1 MAITSDEV
9 NFLVYRYLQESG
21 FLHSAFTFA
30 YESQLAKSSVI
41 NTELPPGALVSFMQ
55 KGLQYVGIEAHI
67 NEVRMNDVD
76 KLDKEALVLL
86 SGHEKEVYACS
97 WNPVKNIL
105 VSGSSDSTARV
116 WSLPNKVEDSKAV
129 KPKVLSHGTGPHK
142 DVTTLEW
149 NDAELDE
156 ATSAALVYTLQEH
169 KKEVYTFRWSC
180 TGPGTSLPDQP
191 LTLASASFDGTVK
204 LWDAESGSCR
214 RTFDHQYVTCDAQLD
229 AVLTDTNAALGMFG
243 YCCRYPVYGVAFS
256 PDGEYLA
263 SGTADL
269 DSEGLL
275 ILAEQPTP
283 QPELFPPPSDSSDD
297 EFYESQ
303 DDSDS
308 LHERDDVDDVA
319 GLAQNA
325 GHPAKE
331 QGRIRQLVE
340 LLTLQSHNVGDARS
354 ALVDKLLGVVKVNE
368 LVLTR
373 ATEEQIANAANDA
386 ITDEI
391 LASVDQE
398 ERRRNE
404 LAVKDQEMVP
414 ASTSTLEQLSPFRV
428 LELVDVLD
436 STTGGMV
443 KRVLTKVRRRA
454 PLNARME
461 RDNEMDRAVEFC
473 RFCSAKK
480 CPQRSNGSL
489 SSPSN
494 SRYAQHADDTSPAL
508 SPGKATAFCTFC
520 RRNAAHTTNEHVCR
534 VCRAVGLHRSDGCP
548 QRSSNNTVLSYS
560 VDAAS
565 KVRDRVLETIPQ
577 VLPPPA
583 ATLVWRSLDKVGD
596 ADLILRKTLQRIGVW
611 GGGSQT
617 PITTPYA
624 PPSAS
629 SSNAEKSIDGPASH
643 DCDRYPP
650 ELKRVTSASS
660 ASSNSSAPL
669 MPNEGQSSGVY
680 VLSYAEG
687 HSVVP
692 ARILKYM
699 RLLMHHEVST
709 NAFSVVVRFDPRPS
723 HWELMKPGMVSPRSL
738 PSSPTLSHQL
748 QKRMAHY
755 TLQTLL
761 GARDKLREL
770 DTARRKLEQ
779 IQAQRRKKP

>member
-1 MAITSDEV
+1 MISFDT
-9 NFLVYRYLQESG
+9 FSG
-21 FLHSAFTFA
+21 
-30 YESQLAKSSVI
+30 
-41 NTELPPGALVSFMQ
+41 P
-55 KGLQYVGIEAHI
+55 
-67 NEVRMNDVD
+67 R
-76 KLDKEALVLL
+76 
-86 SGHEKEVYACS
+86 
-97 WNPVKNIL
+97 
-105 VSGSSDSTARV
+105 ARV
-116 WSLPNKVEDSKAV
+116 RE
-129 KPKVLSHGTGPHK
+129 
-142 DVTTLEW
+142 
-149 NDAELDE
+149 
-156 ATSAALVYTLQEH
+156 
-169 KKEVYTFRWSC
+169 
-180 TGPGTSLPDQP
+180 
-191 LTLASASFDGTVK
+191 
-204 LWDAESGSCR
+204 
-214 RTFDHQYVTCDAQLD
+214 
-229 AVLTDTNAALGMFG
+229 
-243 YCCRYPVYGVAFS
+243 
-256 PDGEYLA
+256 
-263 SGTADL
+263 ADL

-443 KRVLTKVRRRA
+443 KRVLTK
-454 PLNARME
+454 
-461 RDNEMDRAVEFC
+461 
-473 RFCSAKK
+473 
-480 CPQRSNGSL
+480 
-489 SSPSN
+489 
-494 SRYAQHADDTSPAL
+494 
-508 SPGKATAFCTFC
+508 
-520 RRNAAHTTNEHVCR
+520 
-534 VCRAVGLHRSDGCP
+534 
-548 QRSSNNTVLSYS
+548 RSSNNTVLSYS

>member
-1 MAITSDEV
+1 MISFDT
-9 NFLVYRYLQESG
+9 FSG
-21 FLHSAFTFA
+21 
-30 YESQLAKSSVI
+30 
-41 NTELPPGALVSFMQ
+41 P
-55 KGLQYVGIEAHI
+55 
-67 NEVRMNDVD
+67 R
-76 KLDKEALVLL
+76 
-86 SGHEKEVYACS
+86 
-97 WNPVKNIL
+97 
-105 VSGSSDSTARV
+105 ARV
-116 WSLPNKVEDSKAV
+116 RE
-129 KPKVLSHGTGPHK
+129 
-142 DVTTLEW
+142 
-149 NDAELDE
+149 
-156 ATSAALVYTLQEH
+156 
-169 KKEVYTFRWSC
+169 
-180 TGPGTSLPDQP
+180 
-191 LTLASASFDGTVK
+191 
-204 LWDAESGSCR
+204 
-214 RTFDHQYVTCDAQLD
+214 
-229 AVLTDTNAALGMFG
+229 
-243 YCCRYPVYGVAFS
+243 
-256 PDGEYLA
+256 
-263 SGTADL
+263 ADL

-473 RFCSAKK
+473 RFCSAYGDHTAAQHRCRLCGVEGHHRSRSCPNRGDSSTILPVRTVATAEEQKFCTLCNSWGMHATERHRCRTCGAHGAHRSQRCPAASSSSLVPWIGPTELRKGRKYCSYCNAWRPHASDEHRCRLCGVIGDHGSKK

>member
-1 MAITSDEV
+1 MISFDT
-9 NFLVYRYLQESG
+9 FSG
-21 FLHSAFTFA
+21 
-30 YESQLAKSSVI
+30 
-41 NTELPPGALVSFMQ
+41 P
-55 KGLQYVGIEAHI
+55 
-67 NEVRMNDVD
+67 R
-76 KLDKEALVLL
+76 
-86 SGHEKEVYACS
+86 
-97 WNPVKNIL
+97 
-105 VSGSSDSTARV
+105 ARV
-116 WSLPNKVEDSKAV
+116 RE
-129 KPKVLSHGTGPHK
+129 
-142 DVTTLEW
+142 
-149 NDAELDE
+149 
-156 ATSAALVYTLQEH
+156 
-169 KKEVYTFRWSC
+169 
-180 TGPGTSLPDQP
+180 
-191 LTLASASFDGTVK
+191 
-204 LWDAESGSCR
+204 
-214 RTFDHQYVTCDAQLD
+214 
-229 AVLTDTNAALGMFG
+229 
-243 YCCRYPVYGVAFS
+243 
-256 PDGEYLA
+256 
-263 SGTADL
+263 ADL

-428 LELVDVLD
+428 LEL
-436 STTGGMV
+436 
-443 KRVLTKVRRRA
+443 
-454 PLNARME
+454 
-461 RDNEMDRAVEFC
+461 
-473 RFCSAKK
+473 
-480 CPQRSNGSL
+480 
-489 SSPSN
+489 
-494 SRYAQHADDTSPAL
+494 
-508 SPGKATAFCTFC
+508 
-520 RRNAAHTTNEHVCR
+520 
-534 VCRAVGLHRSDGCP
+534 
-548 QRSSNNTVLSYS
+548 
-560 VDAAS
+560 
-565 KVRDRVLETIPQ
+565 VRDRVLETIPQ

-779 IQAQRRKKP
+779 IQAQRRKNP

>member
-67 NEVRMNDVD
+67 NEDGTERECDGDFSLLSPHICRVAQSASSSARSFKASNKRKRKGDGSPDAVDEMNGVD

-149 NDAELDE
+149 NHNGSLLASGTYNGKTRIWDAEGEMKHIFQYHNGPVFATRWSKTSLFLLSASFDKTVVVWDATTETKKQQLELHDDPILDASWKDDATFATCSSDMSICVARVGETKADVVLRGHKDAINSVKWDPAGRYLASCSDDYTVKIWDPSKAIDKKNPADGDAMEVDSSENNKKDAELDE

-214 RTFDHQYVTCDAQLD
+214 RTFDHQY
-229 AVLTDTNAALGMFG
+229 
-243 YCCRYPVYGVAFS
+243 PVYGVAFS
-256 PDGEYLA
+256 PDGKYLA
-263 SGTADL
+263 SGTVGGMVNVWSLKDGSLVKTYQANGDIYEVNWNKEGDQIAACVSSGDNLQRMISFDTFSGPRARVREADL

-275 ILAEQPTP
+275 VLAEQPTP

-319 GLAQNA
+319 GPAQNA
-325 GHPAKE
+325 GHPTKE

-404 LAVKDQEMVP
+404 LAVKDQEIVP

-443 KRVLTKVRRRA
+443 KRVLTK
-454 PLNARME
+454 
-461 RDNEMDRAVEFC
+461 
-473 RFCSAKK
+473 
-480 CPQRSNGSL
+480 
-489 SSPSN
+489 
-494 SRYAQHADDTSPAL
+494 
-508 SPGKATAFCTFC
+508 
-520 RRNAAHTTNEHVCR
+520 
-534 VCRAVGLHRSDGCP
+534 
-548 QRSSNNTVLSYS
+548 
-560 VDAAS
+560 
-565 KVRDRVLETIPQ
+565 I
-577 VLPPPA
+577 
-583 ATLVWRSLDKVGD
+583 
-596 ADLILRKTLQRIGVW
+596 TLQHSIGVDFVEW
-611 GGGSQT
+611 KDTIEAG
-617 PITTPYA
+617 A
-624 PPSAS
+624 
-629 SSNAEKSIDGPASH
+629 
-643 DCDRYPP
+643 
-650 ELKRVTSASS
+650 V
-660 ASSNSSAPL
+660 
-669 MPNEGQSSGVY
+669 
-680 VLSYAEG
+680 
-687 HSVVP
+687 
-692 ARILKYM
+692 RIEAI
-699 RLLMHHEVST
+699 R
-709 NAFSVVVRFDPRPS
+709 AQFRP
-723 HWELMKPGMVSPRSL
+723 
-738 PSSPTLSHQL
+738 
-748 QKRMAHY
+748 
-755 TLQTLL
+755 
-761 GARDKLREL
+761 
-770 DTARRKLEQ
+770 
-779 IQAQRRKKP
+779 

>member
-1 MAITSDEV
+1 MISFDT
-9 NFLVYRYLQESG
+9 FSG
-21 FLHSAFTFA
+21 
-30 YESQLAKSSVI
+30 
-41 NTELPPGALVSFMQ
+41 P
-55 KGLQYVGIEAHI
+55 
-67 NEVRMNDVD
+67 R
-76 KLDKEALVLL
+76 
-86 SGHEKEVYACS
+86 
-97 WNPVKNIL
+97 
-105 VSGSSDSTARV
+105 ARV
-116 WSLPNKVEDSKAV
+116 RE
-129 KPKVLSHGTGPHK
+129 
-142 DVTTLEW
+142 
-149 NDAELDE
+149 
-156 ATSAALVYTLQEH
+156 
-169 KKEVYTFRWSC
+169 
-180 TGPGTSLPDQP
+180 
-191 LTLASASFDGTVK
+191 
-204 LWDAESGSCR
+204 
-214 RTFDHQYVTCDAQLD
+214 
-229 AVLTDTNAALGMFG
+229 
-243 YCCRYPVYGVAFS
+243 
-256 PDGEYLA
+256 
-263 SGTADL
+263 ADL

-275 ILAEQPTP
+275 VLAEQPTP
-283 QPELFPPPSDSSDD
+283 QPELFPPPSGSSDD

-319 GLAQNA
+319 GPAQNA

-404 LAVKDQEMVP
+404 LAVKDQEIVP
-414 ASTSTLEQLSPFRV
+414 ASTSALEQLSPFRV

-443 KRVLTKVRRRA
+443 KRVLTNVRRRA

-473 RFCSAKK
+473 RFCSAYGDHTAAQHRCRLCGVEGHHRSRSCPNRGDSSTISPVRTVATAEEQKFCTLCNSWGMHATERHRCRTCGAHGAHRSQRCPAASSSSLVPWIGPTELRKGRKYCSYCNAWRPHASDEHRCRLCGVIGDHGSKK

-489 SSPSN
+489 SSPSK

-548 QRSSNNTVLSYS
+548 QRSSSSTVLSYS

-624 PPSAS
+624 PPSVS
-629 SSNAEKSIDGPASH
+629 SSGAEKSIDGPASH

-669 MPNEGQSSGVY
+669 MLNEGQSSGVY

-779 IQAQRRKKP
+779 IQAQRRKNP

>member
-67 NEVRMNDVD
+67 NEDGTERECDGDFSLLSPHICRVAQSASSSARSFKASNKRKRKGDGSPDAVDGTKEMNGLD

-97 WNPVKNIL
+97 WSPVKNVL

-149 NDAELDE
+149 NHNGSLLASGTYNGKTRIWDAEGEMKHIFQYHNGPVFATRWSKTSLFLLSASFDKTVVVWDATTETKKQQLKLHDDPILDASWKDDSTFATCSSDMSICVARVGETKADVVLRGHKDAINSVKWDPAGRFLASCSDDYTVKIWDPSKAIEKKNPADGE
-156 ATSAALVYTLQEH
+156 AMEVDSNENSKKDTDLDAVTSAALVYTLQEH

-214 RTFDHQYVTCDAQLD
+214 RTFDHQY
-229 AVLTDTNAALGMFG
+229 
-243 YCCRYPVYGVAFS
+243 PVYGVAFS

-263 SGTADL
+263 SGTVGGMVNVWSLKDGSLVKTYQANGDIYEVNWNREGDQIAACVSSGDVAIINFRLYVKSVPTAKLVAVMISFDTFSGPRARVREANL

-275 ILAEQPTP
+275 VLAEQPTP
-283 QPELFPPPSDSSDD
+283 TPELFPPPSDSSDE

-308 LHERDDVDDVA
+308 CELFPERNDVDDVA
-319 GLAQNA
+319 EGQKQNE
-325 GHPAKE
+325 GRPAKE
-331 QGRIRQLVE
+331 QSRIRQLVE

-354 ALVDKLLGVVKVNE
+354 TLVDKLLGVVSVNE

-404 LAVKDQEMVP
+404 LTVRDQQIV
-414 ASTSTLEQLSPFRV
+414 ATSASTLEQLSPFRV

-436 STTGGMV
+436 ATTGGMV
-443 KRVLTKVRRRA
+443 KKVLTK
-454 PLNARME
+454 RME
-461 RDNEMDRAVEFC
+461 TTQPPNIDVDCVGSKDIIVVE
-473 RFCSAKK
+473 
-480 CPQRSNGSL
+480 
-489 SSPSN
+489 
-494 SRYAQHADDTSPAL
+494 
-508 SPGKATAFCTFC
+508 
-520 RRNAAHTTNEHVCR
+520 V
-534 VCRAVGLHRSDGCP
+534 
-548 QRSSNNTVLSYS
+548 
-560 VDAAS
+560 
-565 KVRDRVLETIPQ
+565 
-577 VLPPPA
+577 
-583 ATLVWRSLDKVGD
+583 
-596 ADLILRKTLQRIGVW
+596 
-611 GGGSQT
+611 
-617 PITTPYA
+617 
-624 PPSAS
+624 
-629 SSNAEKSIDGPASH
+629 
-643 DCDRYPP
+643 
-650 ELKRVTSASS
+650 
-660 ASSNSSAPL
+660 
-669 MPNEGQSSGVY
+669 
-680 VLSYAEG
+680 
-687 HSVVP
+687 
-692 ARILKYM
+692 ARIEE
-699 RLLMHHEVST
+699 RLQS
-709 NAFSVVVRFDPRPS
+709 NRPQN
-723 HWELMKPGMVSPRSL
+723 R
-738 PSSPTLSHQL
+738 Q
-748 QKRMAHY
+748 
-755 TLQTLL
+755 
-761 GARDKLREL
+761 
-770 DTARRKLEQ
+770 
-779 IQAQRRKKP
+779 